1 MFKKLLVLFIT
12 LFILSCSVKI
22 DDITHGT
29 NKLNL
34 VEIKITKGVTTK
46 NHLISTLGPP
56 SIKNPY
62 KKNIVYYTSQNMKRN
77 ITKRDTFKEVVILEI
92 VFDKNDIVIDYNLTK
107 NKKVKEFIINEEKD
121 KYFKSR
127 DKFNFFKDMLDSM
140 RRNQKQ

>member
-1 MFKKLLVLFIT
+1 MFTKLLVLFIT
-12 LFILSCSVKI
+12 LFILSCGVKI

-62 KKNIVYYTSQNMKRN
+62 KKNIVYYISQNMKRN

-92 VFDKNDIVIDYNLTK
+92 VFDKSGYKYHGRI
-107 NKKVKEFIINEEKD
+107 KKLADQLREKGLS
-121 KYFKSR
+121 F
-127 DKFNFFKDMLDSM
+127 
-140 RRNQKQ
+140 